1 MLNPPLGPPSLRPIS
16 VASFLMNE
24 YHIKS
29 ALDARACGWGGGK
42 ALARSGEAFSHQDM
56 NPSISP
62 WEGFRHFLSQTPFEV
77 HQILVRKELGKKEE
91 KRRYDI
97 WHNCLEAVYAEKT

>member
-29 ALDARACGWGGGK
+29 ALDARACGWGGGESTCSQRRGFFTSRHESK
-42 ALARSGEAFSHQDM
+42 YFPMGRLQTFSKPDT
-56 NPSISP
+56 
-62 WEGFRHFLSQTPFEV
+62 L
-77 HQILVRKELGKKEE
+77 
-91 KRRYDI
+91 
-97 WHNCLEAVYAEKT
+97 